1 MKCSLCEDCGWAYE
15 SHPDRPWEGE
25 HACTCGGA
33 GAPCPRC
40 NVPEKDE
47 APRPKRHRARR
58 LSRRRGPARRRHRTY
73 ASRRLSRSCSRGASA
88 SSSSA
93 WTLRIPDMSF
103 KDDEG
108 AHPVRGS
115 EGRPAPK
122 SSDGGATTDPWVD
135 ATSYQSGRAEVVT
148 PVLGTFCYL
157 CLRAGQRWDWRR
169 ECQSIPVDV
178 SAIFIPGRRNLRYW
192 LLGIGPHP
200 PREPC
205 SASRRSLA
213 CLHFS
218 GSPTM
223 TGTTCVS
230 PSITGRPAALSR
242 DFTRTARS

>member
-1 MKCSLCEDCGWAYE
+1 VAKVRVSLAAMKCSLYEDCGWAYE

-115 EGRPAPK
+115 EGA
-122 SSDGGATTDPWVD
+122 SSGEIE
-135 ATSYQSGRAEVVT
+135 R
-148 PVLGTFCYL
+148 
-157 CLRAGQRWDWRR
+157 WRR
-169 ECQSIPVDV
+169 NHRPVGRCHIA
-178 SAIFIPGRRNLRYW
+178 SKRPGRGCHPCLGHV
-192 LLGIGPHP
+192 LLPMSPGRTTVGLAERVSVN
-200 PREPC
+200 PR
-205 SASRRSLA
+205 
-213 CLHFS
+213 
-218 GSPTM
+218 
-223 TGTTCVS
+223 
-230 PSITGRPAALSR
+230 
-242 DFTRTARS
+242 